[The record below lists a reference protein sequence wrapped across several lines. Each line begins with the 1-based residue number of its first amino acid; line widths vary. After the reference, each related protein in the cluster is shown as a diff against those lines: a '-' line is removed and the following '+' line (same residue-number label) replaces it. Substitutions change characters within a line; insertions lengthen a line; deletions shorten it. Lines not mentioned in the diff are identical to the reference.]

1 MPLSFTEVTGERMLD
16 RAAEDAVPTCR
27 RPPPYSEPARSLSSV
42 LSRFTGDRS
51 ELTDEQAAVPDRD
64 PYLLAQVR
72 ESFGRVVYSH
82 KTHEK
87 QADIC
92 FTKHRWQQ
100 GALIA
105 LTAISS
111 GTFLAAVVGLLG
123 SAVLTT
129 LVTSS
134 IALLVSW
141 MSLGAT
147 TFKFKEEADAHR
159 DVASR
164 VWNVRESYISLIAD
178 LMSGKISDADARSR
192 RDRLQETTREVYAA
206 APRTSGTAF
215 SRAQDGLKNNEEM
228 TFTSREIDLFLPTAL
243 RLDEGGA

>member
-1 MPLSFTEVTGERMLD
+1 M
-16 RAAEDAVPTCR
+16 
-27 RPPPYSEPARSLSSV
+27 
-42 LSRFTGDRS
+42 FTGDRS
-51 ELTDEQAAVPDRD
+51 ELTDEHAAVPDRD

-100 GALIA
+100 GILVG
-105 LTAISS
+105 LTAVSS

-123 SAVLTT
+123 SAMLTT
-129 LVTSS
+129 LATSF

-147 TFKFKEEADAHR
+147 TFNFKEEADAHR
-159 DVASR
+159 GVASR
-164 VWNVRESYISLIAD
+164 IWDVRESYISLIAD
-178 LMSGKISDADARSR
+178 LMSGEISEAEARSR
-192 RDRLQETTREVYAA
+192 RDRLQEEAREVYAT

-243 RLDEGGA
+243 RLDEGGV

>member
-1 MPLSFTEVTGERMLD
+1 MPSCRRCRLVRD
-16 RAAEDAVPTCR
+16 AEYAVSTCR
-27 RPPPYSEPARSLSSV
+27 WPPPYSEPACSRV
-42 LSRFTGDRS
+42 ERASRFSNDRS
-51 ELTDEQAAVPDRD
+51 ELTDEQAATPDWD

-72 ESFGRVVYSH
+72 EAFGRVVYSH

-92 FTKHRWQQ
+92 FAKHRWQQ
-100 GALIA
+100 GVLIA

-123 SAVLTT
+123 SAVLTG

-141 MSLGAT
+141 MSLGAK
-147 TFKFKEEADAHR
+147 TFKFEEEADAHR

-164 VWNVRESYISLIAD
+164 LWDVRESYISLIAD
-178 LMSGKISDADARSR
+178 LMSSEVSDAVARSR
-192 RDRLQETTREVYAA
+192 RDDLQEAAREVYSA
-206 APRTSGTAF
+206 APRTSGKAF
-215 SRAQDGLKNNEEM
+215 DRAKGGLKNNEEM
-228 TFTSREIDLFLPTAL
+228 TFTSREIDLFLPDAL
-243 RLDEGGA
+243 RLDEGKA